1 MFLLDQTHNLV
12 YFLLVLH
19 RNKRL
24 PSFFSPHLSMSLVVR
39 LNHTITDDCNW
50 TACLNPRDSASEV
63 MSNNN
68 DNQCDLGMQI
78 SNHLAD
84 LKKEMSIMKVHADDL
99 QNLHHVILHLEA
111 PPAAEREVPDI
122 D

>member
-1 MFLLDQTHNLV
+1 
-12 YFLLVLH
+12 
-19 RNKRL
+19 
-24 PSFFSPHLSMSLVVR
+24 MSLVVR
-39 LNHTITDDCNW
+39 LNHTIADDCNW
-50 TACLNPRDSASEV
+50 TACLNPTDSASEV

-84 LKKEMSIMKVHADDL
+84 LKKEMSIMEVHVSKKIMQVHADDL

-111 PPAAEREVPDI
+111 PLAAEREVPDI